1 MARSER
7 SLNKTE
13 RLFAL
18 VLLLQNKP
26 NMTSRDLSEHFGV
39 SRRTIFRDLRTLGES
54 GVPLTY
60 AEDGGYEILDGYQLP
75 PLMLTAREAATLLVG
90 TEFTKLQPDASLRQD
105 ADRVAMKI
113 QSVLPETVG
122 DYIERLQQRTVL
134 APFNE
139 TQGRGGATGDEQGL
153 WFEISEAISHNRVLK
168 MTYYVA
174 SRDEE
179 TVRMVDPLGLVYY
192 SDHWNLI
199 GYDHL
204 REDIRNFRLDQ
215 IRKLRTRFDTFTPP
229 AGFDLKEHLRERGQS
244 PENVRMT
251 VRFRDRAWRWAR
263 TQVPADV
270 EQELP
275 EGDGWTRVT
284 FEFENTAYVA
294 KWLLR
299 YGTDAEVIGPDDLRD
314 EVIRQAR
321 GVAAMYDAADRVAD
335 GLKTE

>member
-1 MARSER
+1 MARSDR

-18 VLLLQNKP
+18 VLLLQNRP
-26 NMTSRDLSEHFGV
+26 NLSSRDLADHFGV

-75 PLMLTAREAATLLVG
+75 PLMFSAREAATLLMGAAFV
-90 TEFTKLQPDASLRQD
+90 KLQPDASLRTD
-105 ADRVAMKI
+105 ADAVAMKI
-113 QSVLPETVG
+113 RAVLPDTVRS
-122 DYIERLQQRTVL
+122 YIDNLQERTVL
-134 APFNE
+134 SPFNE

-153 WFEISEAISHNRVLK
+153 WFELSEAIARQRTVK

-179 TVRMVDPLGLVYY
+179 TVREADPLGLVYY

-199 GYDHL
+199 AHDHL
-204 REDIRNFRLDQ
+204 RREIRNFRLDQ

-229 AGFDLKEHLRERGQS
+229 PGFDLKEHLRQRGES
-244 PENVRMT
+244 PRNIRMQ

-263 TQVPADV
+263 PQLPADI
-270 EQELP
+270 EQEFAT
-275 EGDGWTRVT
+275 GDGWTEVT
-284 FEFENTAYVA
+284 FEFENLDYVA

-299 YGTDAEVIGPDDLRD
+299 YGTDAQVVAPEALQQT
-314 EVIRQAR
+314 IRAQALA
-321 GVAAMYDAADRVAD
+321 VAASYAAEGVPA
-335 GLKTE
+335 

>member
-1 MARSER
+1 MPRSDR

-18 VLLLQNKP
+18 VLLLQNRP
-26 NMTSRDLSEHFGV
+26 NLSSRDLAEHFGV

-60 AEDGGYEILDGYQLP
+60 AEDGGYEILEGYQLP
-75 PLMLTAREAATLLVG
+75 PLMFSAREAATLLVG
-90 TEFTKLQPDASLRQD
+90 TGFTKLQPDASLRQD
-105 ADRVAMKI
+105 ADAVAMKI
-113 QSVLPETVG
+113 RNVLPDTVR
-122 DYIERLQQRTVL
+122 DYIDRLQERTVL

-139 TQGRGGATGDEQGL
+139 TQGRNGSTDDEQGL
-153 WFEISEAISHNRVLK
+153 WFELSEAIARQRKVK

-179 TVRMVDPLGLVYY
+179 TVREVDPLGLVYY

-199 GYDHL
+199 AYDHL
-204 REDIRNFRLDQ
+204 RTDIRNFRLDQ
-215 IRKLRTRFDTFTPP
+215 IKKLRTRFDTFEPP
-229 AGFDLKEHLRERGQS
+229 AGFDLKEHLRDRGTS

-263 TQVPADV
+263 RQVPADV

-275 EGDGWTRVT
+275 VGDGWTEVT
-284 FEFENTAYVA
+284 FEFENLTYVA

-299 YGTDAEVIGPDDLRD
+299 YGTDAEVVAPEALRD
-314 EVIRQAR
+314 EIRDQAR
-321 GVAAMYDAADRVAD
+321 AVAGVYDGVEA
-335 GLKTE
+335 

>member
-1 MARSER
+1 MPRSDR

-18 VLLLQNKP
+18 VLLLQNRP

-75 PLMLTAREAATLLVG
+75 PLMFSAREAATLLVG
-90 TEFTKLQPDASLRQD
+90 TGFTKLQPDASLRTD
-105 ADRVAMKI
+105 ADAVAMKI
-113 QSVLPETVG
+113 RNVLPEPVR
-122 DYIERLQQRTVL
+122 DYIDRLQERTVL

-139 TQGRGGATGDEQGL
+139 AQGRGATGDDEGQ
-153 WFEISEAISHNRVLK
+153 WFELSEAIARQRRVK

-179 TVRMVDPLGLVYY
+179 TVREVDPLGLVYY

-199 GYDHL
+199 AYDHL
-204 REDIRNFRLDQ
+204 RDDIRNFRLDQ
-215 IRKLRTRFDTFTPP
+215 IKKLRTRFDTFELPD
-229 AGFDLKEHLRERGQS
+229 GFDLKEHLRERGTR

-251 VRFRDRAWRWAR
+251 VRFRNRAWRWAR
-263 TQVPADV
+263 RSVPADV
-270 EQELP
+270 EQEMP
-275 EGDGWTRVT
+275 AGEGWTEVT
-284 FEFENTAYVA
+284 FEFENVRYVA

-299 YGTDAEVIGPDDLRD
+299 YGTDALAVGPEALCD
-314 EVIRQAR
+314 EVASQAR
-321 GVAAMYDAADRVAD
+321 AVAEAYEPVAA
-335 GLKTE
+335 

>member
-1 MARSER
+1 MPRSDR

-18 VLLLQNKP
+18 VLLLQNRP
-26 NMTSRDLSEHFGV
+26 NLSSRDLAEHFGV

-60 AEDGGYEILDGYQLP
+60 AEDGGYEILEGYQLP
-75 PLMLTAREAATLLVG
+75 PLMFSAREAATLLIG
-90 TEFTKLQPDASLRQD
+90 TEFTTLQPDASLRTD
-105 ADRVAMKI
+105 AGAVAMKI
-113 QSVLPETVG
+113 RSVLPESVR
-122 DYIERLQQRTVL
+122 DYIDRLQERTVL

-153 WFEISEAISHNRVLK
+153 WFDLSEAIARQRKVK

-179 TVRMVDPLGLVYY
+179 TVREADPLGLVYY

-199 GYDHL
+199 AYDHL
-204 REDIRNFRLDQ
+204 RADVRNFRLDQ
-215 IRKLRTRFDTFTPP
+215 IKKLRTRFDTFEPP
-229 AGFDLKEHLRERGQS
+229 EGFDLREHLRERGQS
-244 PENVRMT
+244 PENIRMT
-251 VRFRDRAWRWAR
+251 VRFRNRAWRWAR

-270 EQELP
+270 DQELA
-275 EGDGWTRVT
+275 EMGGWTRVT
-284 FEFENTAYVA
+284 FEFENVPYVA

-299 YGTDAEVIGPDDLRD
+299 YGTDAEVVEPSDLRD
-314 EVIRQAR
+314 EVIRQATA
-321 GVAAMYDAADRVAD
+321 VAEMYAVEA
-335 GLKTE
+335 

>member
-1 MARSER
+1 MPRSDR

-18 VLLLQNKP
+18 VLLLQNRP
-26 NMTSRDLSEHFGV
+26 NMSSRDLSEHFGV

-60 AEDGGYEILDGYQLP
+60 AEQGGYEILEGYQLP
-75 PLMLTAREAATLLVG
+75 PLMFSAREAATLLIG
-90 TEFTKLQPDASLRQD
+90 TEFTTLQPDASLRTD
-105 ADRVAMKI
+105 AGAVAMKI
-113 QSVLPETVG
+113 RSVLPESVR
-122 DYIERLQQRTVL
+122 DYIDRLQERTVL

-153 WFEISEAISHNRVLK
+153 WFDLSEAIARQRKVK

-179 TVRMVDPLGLVYY
+179 TVREVDPLGLVYY

-199 GYDHL
+199 AYDHL
-204 REDIRNFRLDQ
+204 RDDVRNFRLDQ
-215 IRKLRTRFDTFTPP
+215 IKKLRTRFDTFEPP
-229 AGFDLKEHLRERGQS
+229 EGFDLREHLRERGQN

-251 VRFRDRAWRWAR
+251 VRFQKSAWRWAR

-275 EGDGWTRVT
+275 VADGWTEVT
-284 FEFENTAYVA
+284 FEFENLRYVA

-299 YGTDAEVIGPDDLRD
+299 YGTDAEVVEPAELRD
-314 EVIRQAR
+314 EVIRQATD
-321 GVAAMYDAADRVAD
+321 VAEMYAAVEA
-335 GLKTE
+335 

>member
-1 MARSER
+1 MSRSDR

-18 VLLLQNKP
+18 VLLLQNRP
-26 NMTSRDLSEHFGV
+26 NMTSRDLAEHFGV

-60 AEDGGYEILDGYQLP
+60 AESGGYEILEGYQLP
-75 PLMLTAREAATLLVG
+75 PLMFSAREAATLLVG
-90 TEFTKLQPDASLRQD
+90 TGFTKLQPDASLRAD
-105 ADRVAMKI
+105 ADAVAMKI
-113 QSVLPETVG
+113 RNVLPEPVR
-122 DYIERLQQRTVL
+122 DYIDRLQERTVL

-139 TQGRGGATGDEQGL
+139 PAESGATEDEQGL
-153 WFEISEAISHNRVLK
+153 WFELSEAIARQRVVK

-179 TVRMVDPLGLVYY
+179 TVREVDPLGLVYY

-204 REDIRNFRLDQ
+204 RDDIRNFRLDQ
-215 IRKLRTRFDTFTPP
+215 IKKLRTRFDRFEPP
-229 AGFDLKEHLRERGQS
+229 AGFDLKEHLRERGTR

-251 VRFRDRAWRWAR
+251 VRFRNRAWRWAR
-263 TQVPADV
+263 RAVPADV
-270 EQELP
+270 LQEL
-275 EGDGWTRVT
+275 ERDGWTEVT
-284 FEFENTAYVA
+284 FEFENVAYVA

-299 YGTDAEVIGPDDLRD
+299 YGTDAEVVSPDDLRD
-314 EVIRQAR
+314 QVVSQAR
-321 GVAAMYDAADRVAD
+321 AVAEMYSALA
-335 GLKTE
+335 

>member
-1 MARSER
+1 MARSDR

-18 VLLLQNKP
+18 VLLLQNRP
-26 NMTSRDLSEHFGV
+26 NLSSRDLAEHFGV

-60 AEDGGYEILDGYQLP
+60 AEDGGYEILEGYQLP
-75 PLMLTAREAATLLVG
+75 PLMLSAREAATLLVG
-90 TEFTKLQPDASLRQD
+90 TAFTTLQPDASLRAD
-105 ADRVAMKI
+105 ADAVAMKI
-113 QSVLPETVG
+113 RSVLPEPVRE
-122 DYIERLQQRTVL
+122 YIDQLQERTVL

-139 TQGRGGATGDEQGL
+139 TQDRGGAADEEQGL
-153 WFEISEAISHNRVLK
+153 WFELSEAIARQRKVK

-179 TVRMVDPLGLVYY
+179 TVREVDPLGLVYY

-204 REDIRNFRLDQ
+204 RDDIRNFRLDQ
-215 IRKLRTRFDTFTPP
+215 IKKLRTRFDRFEPP
-229 AGFDLKEHLRERGQS
+229 AGFDLKEHLRERGTS
-244 PENVRMT
+244 PKNQRVT

-263 TQVPADV
+263 RQVPADI

-275 EGDGWTRVT
+275 DGAGRTRVT
-284 FEFENTAYVA
+284 FEFENLSYVA

-299 YGTDAEVIGPDDLRD
+299 YGTDAEAVEPAALRA
-314 EVIRQAR
+314 EVAEQAR
-321 GVAAMYDAADRVAD
+321 AVAELYGAVPA
-335 GLKTE
+335 

>member
-1 MARSER
+1 MPRSDR

-18 VLLLQNKP
+18 VLLLQNRP
-26 NMTSRDLSEHFGV
+26 NMSSRDLSEHFGV

-60 AEDGGYEILDGYQLP
+60 AEQGGYEILEGYQLP
-75 PLMLTAREAATLLVG
+75 PLMFSAREAATLLIG
-90 TEFTKLQPDASLRQD
+90 TEFTTLQPDASLRTD
-105 ADRVAMKI
+105 AGAVAMKI
-113 QSVLPETVG
+113 RSVLPESVR
-122 DYIERLQQRTVL
+122 DYIDRLQERTVL

-153 WFEISEAISHNRVLK
+153 WFDLSEAIARQRRVK

-179 TVRMVDPLGLVYY
+179 TVREVDPLGLVYY

-199 GYDHL
+199 AYDHL
-204 REDIRNFRLDQ
+204 RDDVRNFRLDQ
-215 IRKLRTRFDTFTPP
+215 IKKLRTRFDTFEPP
-229 AGFDLKEHLRERGQS
+229 DGFDLREHLRERGQS

-251 VRFRDRAWRWAR
+251 VRFQKSAWRWAR

-270 EQELP
+270 EQELAEP
-275 EGDGWTRVT
+275 GGWVRVT
-284 FEFENTAYVA
+284 FEFENVRYVA

-299 YGTDAEVIGPDDLRD
+299 YGTDAEVVEPSELRD
-314 EVIRQAR
+314 EVIRQAT
-321 GVAAMYDAADRVAD
+321 AVAD
-335 GLKTE
+335 MYAAVEA

>member
-1 MARSER
+1 MARSDR

-18 VLLLQNKP
+18 VLLLQNRP
-26 NMTSRDLSEHFGV
+26 NLSSRDLAEHFGV

-60 AEDGGYEILDGYQLP
+60 AEDGGYEILEGYQLP
-75 PLMLTAREAATLLVG
+75 PLMLSAREAATLLVG
-90 TEFTKLQPDASLRQD
+90 TAFTTLQPDASLRAD
-105 ADRVAMKI
+105 ADAVAMKI
-113 QSVLPETVG
+113 RSVLPEPVRE
-122 DYIERLQQRTVL
+122 YIEQLQERTVL

-139 TQGRGGATGDEQGL
+139 TQDRGGAADEEQGL
-153 WFEISEAISHNRVLK
+153 WFELSEATARQRKVK

-179 TVRMVDPLGLVYY
+179 TVREVDPLGLVYY

-204 REDIRNFRLDQ
+204 RDDIRNFRLDQ
-215 IRKLRTRFDTFTPP
+215 IRKLRTRFDRFEPP
-229 AGFDLKEHLRERGQS
+229 AGFDLKEHLRERGTS
-244 PENVRMT
+244 PDNQRIT

-263 TQVPADV
+263 RQVPADV

-275 EGDGWTRVT
+275 DGEWTRVT
-284 FEFENTAYVA
+284 FEFENLSYVA

-299 YGTDAEVIGPDDLRD
+299 YGTDAEAVEPAALRA
-314 EVIRQAR
+314 EVAEQAR
-321 GVAAMYDAADRVAD
+321 AVAEIYGAVPA
-335 GLKTE
+335 